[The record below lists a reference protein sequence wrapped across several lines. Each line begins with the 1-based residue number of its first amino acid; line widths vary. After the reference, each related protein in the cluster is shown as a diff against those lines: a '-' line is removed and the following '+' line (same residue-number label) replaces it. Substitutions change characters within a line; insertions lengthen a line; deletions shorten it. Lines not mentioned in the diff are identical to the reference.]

1 MKPHG
6 ALGVVM
12 GWLMERLNA
21 QQNRA
26 TVEALEPPDGG
37 KVLEIGFGHG
47 HALELLAHRRPL
59 GLLAGVDHSELMVR
73 TARRRLGAHRG
84 DAALD
89 LRLGEAAALPF
100 GDETFDLV
108 YAVNSYHLWPD
119 QDAALA
125 EIAGVLKPGGDVVL
139 SIRDLR
145 ASGSFEPP
153 GKGAVTARAAAERLQ
168 VFGLS
173 VRTREV
179 VHSPR
184 RATFLVRGRKAG
196 VRNSR
201 GVPKLS
207 IVETERVP
215 AA

>member
-1 MKPHG
+1 M
-6 ALGVVM
+6 GVVM

-26 TVEALEPPDGG
+26 TVEALAPPPGG
-37 KVLEIGFGHG
+37 QVLEIGFGHG
-47 HALELLAHRRPL
+47 HALEMLAQTRPL
-59 GLLAGVDHSELMVR
+59 KLVAGVDHSELMVK
-73 TARRRLGAHRG
+73 TARRRLGRRHG
-84 DAALD
+84 EAALD

-100 GDETFDLV
+100 DDEAFDLV

-119 QDAALA
+119 REAALA

-139 SIRDLR
+139 SIRDFR
-145 ASGSFEPP
+145 VDGRFEPA
-153 GKGAVTARAAAERLQ
+153 GKGAAAARQAGETMQ
-168 VFGLS
+168 GFGLS

-196 VRNSR
+196 RP
-201 GVPKLS
+201 G
-207 IVETERVP
+207 
-215 AA
+215 